1 MATEP
6 LDTVL
11 LLVTGVCVTRIAY
24 KELMSMTKWFAA
36 VFPFGAFQ
44 KHIQPFGT
52 EFPRH
57 KRKAKS
63 H

>member
-11 LLVTGVCVTRIAY
+11 LLVTGVCVTGIAY

-36 VFPFGAFQ
+36 FFPFGAFQ
-44 KHIQPFGT
+44 
-52 EFPRH
+52 
-57 KRKAKS
+57 
-63 H
+63 